1 MGPVWQRTPG
11 RGRYAQPECERRFLL
26 SSRPG
31 GLADPLEIED
41 RYIEGTRLRLRRM
54 SDGSG
59 AVTYKLTQKIPD
71 ESDPAL
77 GFITNTYLSEEEHT
91 ALLVLPGL
99 VVRKTRH
106 RIPASPHVS
115 VDAFHGALEGLVLAE
130 LAPDEVD
137 PVSSLVLGGVTAID
151 VTHDRRFTG
160 GELARTD
167 AEAMRRLLA
176 DVRGGTDDA

>member
-1 MGPVWQRTPG
+1 M
-11 RGRYAQPECERRFLL
+11 
-26 SSRPG
+26 
-31 GLADPLEIED
+31 
-41 RYIEGTRLRLRRM
+41 
-54 SDGSG
+54 
-59 AVTYKLTQKIPD
+59 
-71 ESDPAL
+71 
-77 GFITNTYLSEEEHT
+77 
-91 ALLVLPGL
+91 
-99 VVRKTRH
+99 
-106 RIPASPHVS
+106 S